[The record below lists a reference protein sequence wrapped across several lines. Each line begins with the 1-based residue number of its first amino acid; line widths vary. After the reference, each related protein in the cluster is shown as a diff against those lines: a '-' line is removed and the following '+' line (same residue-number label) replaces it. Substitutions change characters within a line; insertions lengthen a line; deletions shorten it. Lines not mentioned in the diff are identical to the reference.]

1 MHGPKE
7 VPGMRIKG
15 QKDIE
20 ISISDGGY
28 ICLKQKS
35 EEEGEQLIHLAHLAI
50 PIAFLLILLLIR
62 HGMPPP
68 PPPPV
73 PHRHGPAR
81 SVPFSCRDWSA
92 GCPMCARS
100 RTHSSHSARAW

>member
-28 ICLKQKS
+28 ICLKQRS
-35 EEEGEQLIHLAHLAI
+35 EEEGEQTIEFAPSYGAKVASAI
-50 PIAFLLILLLIR
+50 GTLQEFAQAKFLKAA
-62 HGMPPP
+62 PEE
-68 PPPPV
+68 
-73 PHRHGPAR
+73 
-81 SVPFSCRDWSA
+81 D
-92 GCPMCARS
+92 
-100 RTHSSHSARAW
+100 

>member
-7 VPGMRIKG
+7 GPGMRIRG

-35 EEEGEQLIHLAHLAI
+35 EQEGEQVIEFAPSFGTKVASGMGTLQGFAQAK
-50 PIAFLLILLLIR
+50 FLKASPDEDGAPR
-62 HGMPPP
+62 RFSSRAGT
-68 PPPPV
+68 
-73 PHRHGPAR
+73 RQPAR
-81 SVPFSCRDWSA
+81 RVSA
-92 GCPMCARS
+92 SFQVAGHGL
-100 RTHSSHSARAW
+100 RTHAS